1 MGRIEKITPFI
12 VMEILEK
19 AKELE
24 RSGRDIVHMEIG
36 EPDLPPSPKVL
47 EAVEKYKDK
56 AYGYTHSLG
65 IPELREAIAA
75 YYWDTYRVNVSP
87 DRVIITT
94 GTSGAFSLIFSA
106 LFEPGEGIVLT
117 DPGYPCY
124 KNFGAVYC
132 LEVETVDIDA
142 STNYQL
148 TAEMLDEFGG
158 FFVKHYKGF
167 IVTSPSNP
175 IGNVYDEFTLRGL
188 AEYASRQGLFFI
200 SDEIYHGLNY
210 EKEVHTAL
218 EFSDEAIVV
227 NGFSKYFCMPGFRLG
242 WVIVPERF
250 VRPMQLVAQNLFIS
264 PPTLSQYAALAAL
277 EDREYLKKVKETF
290 RRRRDFLYSEL
301 KNLFDIEV
309 EPQGAFYIWA
319 RIDRYSTDSFKFA
332 HQLLEKAGVAV
343 TPGVDFGK
351 NNTERYIRFAYTN
364 RIERLKE
371 GVQRIRRFL
380 EENF

>member
-1 MGRIEKITPFI
+1 
-12 VMEILEK
+12 MEILER

-24 RSGRDIVHMEIG
+24 REGKEIIHMEIG
-36 EPDLPPSPKVL
+36 EPDLPPSPMVL
-47 EAVEKYKDK
+47 EAIERHKDK

-65 IPELREAIAA
+65 IPELREAVAN
-75 YYWDTYRVNVSP
+75 YYWDTYRVEVSP
-87 DRVIITT
+87 ERVIITT

-106 LFEPGEGIVLT
+106 LFDAGEGVVFT

-132 LEVETVDIDA
+132 LDTETLDVDA
-142 STNYQL
+142 STGYQL
-148 TAEMLDEFGG
+148 TPEMLEEFGG
-158 FFVKHYKGF
+158 FVKHFKGF
-167 IVTSPSNP
+167 LITSPSNP
-175 IGNVYDEFTLRGL
+175 TGVVYDKENLKGL
-188 AEYASRQGLFFI
+188 AEYAENQGLLFI

-242 WVIVPERF
+242 WVIVPKRF
-250 VRPMQLVAQNLFIS
+250 VRQMQLVAQNLFIS
-264 PPTLSQYAALAAL
+264 APTLSQYAALAAL
-277 EDREYLKKVKETF
+277 SDRGYLEKVRETF
-290 RRRRDFLYSEL
+290 RRRRDFFYSEL
-301 KNLFDIEV
+301 KKLFEIEV

-351 NNTERYIRFAYTN
+351 NNTERYVRFAYTN
-364 RIERLKE
+364 RLERLKE
-371 GVQRIRRFL
+371 GVERIRRFL